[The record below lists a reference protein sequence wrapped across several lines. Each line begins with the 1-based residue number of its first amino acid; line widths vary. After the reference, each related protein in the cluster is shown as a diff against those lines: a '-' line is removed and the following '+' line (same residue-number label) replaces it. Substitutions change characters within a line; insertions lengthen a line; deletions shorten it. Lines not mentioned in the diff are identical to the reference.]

1 MQQSDFLELVFGDQ
15 QGYVVTQPRAAH
27 HGVWRKWPSTFTT
40 DDQYF
45 SPIVY
50 SGEQR
55 TKDDT
60 AATSLVIY
68 VDADRTDLDEFFTWT
83 PSIRVTTSE
92 GSHHLY
98 WVLDAPV
105 PMKDAAALSQR
116 IGRAHKMEPSAGI
129 AAKLLRLPG
138 TLNTS
143 SEKIQGSDAFP
154 VTAESTGLIYSYA
167 ELSAGYPEDGHDF
180 DLVRPDLGMPDTWPN
195 HFDVLDR
202 VDGQSRLN
210 LLLEAEFNTEDI
222 DWSNKRYEA
231 LNLALEDGFS
241 PAEATVLVWNSPL
254 SDSKREQGI
263 EHVWKYDTSKA
274 VANQAAKD
282 DPTLAVPVDA
292 PTDIP
297 PLLAENEKAYV
308 SGTRTFVDSW
318 ADAAYDIVHRKTPRQ
333 YLEMGAFSLY
343 SALLSAHVGGWMP
356 KGEVQLVNLY
366 VLNAG
371 SQNTS
376 KSQSMNYQMK
386 FLRHWDDTTGSTIDT
401 GSTFTFSGL
410 IKGLRE
416 KDNQAAFLHTDEA
429 ALIFKQWQTEAFSGA
444 KDLFLQL
451 YTTPWLPKHLLAG
464 KDAGNTETVRVYFSA
479 TFAGTPDETF
489 SAMSKK
495 MLRDGTTA
503 RMLPVMANTV
513 EQEFEDKLAYSGNKG
528 DDEDEV
534 TEDTRYADFAETMSR
549 LIRWTQRTNSDP
561 GMFRLAFTPDAKLR
575 HAQFGWDLEMQA
587 RAHKD
592 PDAANAHARRLGV
605 NVWKLACLIAVERY
619 SDWIE
624 MSDLAHALAYGERAW
639 GWMLEVLERV
649 ADNEY
654 TRLLDE
660 TQKWLITRGGKAPS
674 TLLFAKSPLSTLAPK
689 EAIDAINGLSARGI
703 IKPWINGSSR
713 SIELIA
719 KD

>member
-27 HGVWRKWPSTFTT
+27 HGNWRKWPSAFTT

-105 PMKDAAALSQR
+105 PMKDAASLSQR

-167 ELSAGYPEDGHDF
+167 ELSAGYPADDHEGQ

-202 VDGQSRLN
+202 VDGESRLN

-254 SDSKREQGI
+254 SDSKREHGI

-282 DPTLAVPVDA
+282 DPTLALPVEA
-292 PTDIP
+292 PTDMP
-297 PLLAENEKAYV
+297 PLLTESERAYAAQQV
-308 SGTRTFVDSW
+308 TFVDRWVENAFKSLH
-318 ADAAYDIVHRKTPRQ
+318 AKTPPQ
-333 YLEMGAFSLY
+333 YLVINALVLY
-343 SALLSAHVGGWMP
+343 SSVLSPHFAGRRPEGKKQLL
-356 KGEVQLVNLY
+356 NLY
-366 VLNAG
+366 VMLIAG
-371 SQNTS
+371 QNSGKTEALDEMLS
-376 KSQSMNYQMK
+376 YI
-386 FLRHWDDTTGSTIDT
+386 RAYDETTGSQIDT
-401 GSTFTFSGL
+401 GSSFTSSGL
-410 IKGLRE
+410 TKAL
-416 KDNQAAFLHTDEA
+416 KDKHNQASLIHTDE
-429 ALIFKQWQTEAFSGA
+429 FKGIVNQWSNASGPYA
-444 KDLFLQL
+444 DAREMILRL
-451 YTTPWLPKHLLAG
+451 YTGWLPKQLLAT
-464 KDAGNTETVRVYFSA
+464 KDAGNTANVFVYLNSYFM
-479 TFAGTPDETF
+479 GTPDTF
-489 SAMSKK
+489 EVMTRAMLS
-495 MLRDGTTA
+495 DGFTA
-503 RMLPVMANTV
+503 RMIPVLGKAAPQTIDDV
-513 EQEFEDKLAYSGNKG
+513 RPIEG
-528 DDEDEV
+528 DEDEEYS
-534 TEDTRYADFAETMSR
+534 TEIKSDITEWVIAVQR
-549 LIRWTQRTNSDP
+549 LIRWGQVATAEHSYRVRFTDDAAQRYTD
-561 GMFRLAFTPDAKLR
+561 FAWAIQQQ
-575 HAQFGWDLEMQA
+575 AQS
-587 RAHKD
+587 HKD
-592 PDAANAHARRLGV
+592 PEVALPHARRLPI
-605 NVWKLACLIAVERY
+605 NIWKVSAIHAIERY
-619 SDWIE
+619 SDRIE
-624 MSDLAHALAYGERAW
+624 MSDVLAAIAYGEQWWAW
-639 GWMLEVLERV
+639 TLEIIASVS
-649 ADNEY
+649 ANEY
-654 TRLLDE
+654 TRRIEDVHR
-660 TQKWLITRGGKAPS
+660 WLIIHGPKVRSATA
-674 TLLFAKSPLSTLAPK
+674 FNKSPLSTLQNK
-689 EAIDAINGLSARGI
+689 EALDVLGGMAVRGI
-703 IKPWINGSSR
+703 LKKPWAQGDPY
-713 SIELIA
+713 IELA
-719 KD
+719 VKN